1 MRSLG
6 ASTAVVDLLDSSRRL
21 STHSVYG
28 HYWSRWLAWAD
39 AQSVDPLRP
48 SDVQLANFLADLFV
62 RVRLAL
68 STVKGHRSA
77 ITSTIAQLGGAV
89 RDVSHNPHL
98 LRDVIRGASL
108 RDARVPR
115 RAPAWDLVRVLA
127 SLREAPYEPLG
138 QASLKFL
145 SFKLAFLLTL
155 ASGRRGSEVHALSG
169 NPADIAFERDGSV
182 SLHFLPEF
190 LAKNQVPGSVS
201 PTIVIPALTRILGP
215 DDADRLLCPVRALKY
230 YLQRTHPFRSGT
242 HRRLLLSYNVDYTSD
257 ISLQTLSRWL
267 REVIKQAYSSSDVDV
282 TPRVH
287 EIRAWAASLA
297 FKHSVP
303 LSSILEAAYWKSE
316 ATFVQFYLRDVRRL
330 RHDGSFGVASAVV
343 AQSTLSSL

>member
-6 ASTAVVDLLDSSRRL
+6 ASADVVGLLDSSRRL

-28 HYWSRWLAWAD
+28 HYWDRWLRWAD

-48 SDVQLANFLADLFV
+48 TDIQLANFLADLFV
-62 RVRLAL
+62 RDNLAL
-68 STVKGHRSA
+68 SSVKGYRSA
-77 ITSTIAQLGGAV
+77 INSTIAQLGGGV
-89 RDVSHNPHL
+89 RNASNNPHL
-98 LRDVIRGASL
+98 LRDLIRGASL

-115 RAPAWDLVRVLA
+115 RAPAWDLVQVLA

-145 SFKLAFLLTL
+145 SFKTAFLLTL

-169 NPADIAFERDGSV
+169 SAADIAFERDGGV

-201 PTIVIPALTRILGP
+201 PTLVIPALTRILGP
-215 DDADRLLCPVRALKY
+215 DDADRLLCPVRALRF
-230 YLQRTHPFRSGT
+230 YLSRTQPLRSHT
-242 HRRLLLSYNVDYTSD
+242 HRRLFISYDVSHARD

-267 REVIKQAYSSSDVDV
+267 REVIKQAYLSSAIPI

-287 EIRAWAASLA
+287 EIRAWSASLA

-303 LSSILEAAYWKSE
+303 LHAILEAAYWRSE
-316 ATFVQFYLRDVRRL
+316 ATFVHYYLRDVRRL
-330 RHDGSFGVASAVV
+330 RQDGSFGVASAVV
-343 AQSTLSSL
+343 AQSTLTSS

>member
-6 ASTAVVDLLDSSRRL
+6 ASEDVVGLLDSSRRL

-28 HYWSRWLAWAD
+28 NYWDRWIRWAD
-39 AQSVDPLRP
+39 AQLVDPIRP
-48 SDVQLANFLADLFV
+48 SDIQLANFLAELFV
-62 RVRLAL
+62 HNRLAL
-68 STVKGHRSA
+68 STVKGYRSA
-77 ITSTIAQLGGAV
+77 INSTIAQLGGSVQDA
-89 RDVSHNPHL
+89 SHNPNL
-98 LRDVIRGASL
+98 LRDLIRGASL

-115 RAPAWDLVRVLA
+115 RAPAWDLVQVLA

-138 QASLKFL
+138 EASLKLL
-145 SFKLAFLLTL
+145 SFKTAFLVTL

-169 NPADIAFERDGSV
+169 SSADIAFERDGSV

-190 LAKNQVPGSVS
+190 LAKNQAPGSVS
-201 PTIVIPALTRILGP
+201 PTIIIPALTRILAP
-215 DDADRLLCPVRALKY
+215 DDADRRLCPVRALKF
-230 YLQRTHPFRSGT
+230 YLKRTQPLRAST
-242 HRRLLLSYNVDYTSD
+242 HRRLFISYNADYASD

-267 REVIKQAYSSSDVDV
+267 REVIKQAYLSSDTPF

-303 LSSILEAAYWKSE
+303 LNVVLEAAYWRSE
-316 ATFVQFYLRDVRRL
+316 ATFIQFYLRDVRRL
-330 RHDGSFGVASAVV
+330 RQDGSFGVASAVV
-343 AQSTLSSL
+343 AQSVLSST